1 MKELRIV
8 CDQIPSNNGCVFVE
22 CEDETGSSIRAGEW
36 RERPDGYAH
45 LIVKMPVS
53 AEDQRVDV
61 ANADAAGYRSAME
74 HVAPLI
80 ALIDAILGRRTDS
93 LEVEAIQKELEAAL
107 QQFKGVE

>member
-36 RERPDGYAH
+36 RERDDGLAE
-45 LIVKMPVS
+45 LVIKMPVS

-61 ANADAAGYRSAME
+61 AIADAAGYRSAME
-74 HVAPLI
+74 HVAPLVKAVENFLNAGDNTKLT
-80 ALIDAILGRRTDS
+80 ALH
-93 LEVEAIQKELEAAL
+93 AAL